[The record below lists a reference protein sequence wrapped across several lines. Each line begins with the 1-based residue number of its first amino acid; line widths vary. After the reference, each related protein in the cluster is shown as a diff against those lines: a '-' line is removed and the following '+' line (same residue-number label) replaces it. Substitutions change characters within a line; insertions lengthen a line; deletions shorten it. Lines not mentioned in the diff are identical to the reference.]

1 MSVLTSTQHTISL
14 YKSRIHV
21 IELLQNLGYNV
32 EDYQSF
38 SMNEIDAM
46 NRNEQLDMLIYHT
59 EQPNPKKVYV
69 KYVSNLRQQVLETIL
84 DDLYRNEDAI
94 LDKSKDMLIIIA
106 DEPNDCM
113 KAKLEYIYEYEKIF
127 VVIHNIKRLQF
138 NILEHELVPKVRVL
152 DEKETQEVF
161 AKYNI
166 NSNKQ
171 LPEISRFDPLALA
184 ICMKPKEVCEIIRN
198 SVTALQTKYYR
209 VCV

>member
-1 MSVLTSTQHTISL
+1 
-14 YKSRIHV
+14 
-21 IELLQNLGYNV
+21 
-32 EDYQSF
+32 
-38 SMNEIDAM
+38 
-46 NRNEQLDMLIYHT
+46 
-59 EQPNPKKVYV
+59 
-69 KYVSNLRQQVLETIL
+69 
-84 DDLYRNEDAI
+84 
-94 LDKSKDMLIIIA
+94 MLIIIA

-152 DEKETQEVF
+152 DENETKEVF
-161 AKYNI
+161 ATYNI
-166 NSNKQ
+166 SSHKQ

-198 SVTALQTKYYR
+198 SMTALHTKYYR